1 MEKRFDTNEQVK
13 ASKILEIVSDY
24 KNSSNKDIEL
34 ALEFI
39 SLEFSKTKENLLKL
53 TDHLDKLEITYN
65 TILKEY
71 KKRNGR

>member
-1 MEKRFDTNEQVK
+1 MEKRFDTNEQIK
-13 ASKILEIVSDY
+13 ASKVLEIVSDY
-24 KNSSNKDIEL
+24 KNKSNKDIEL

-39 SLEFSKTKENLLKL
+39 SLEFDKTKENLLKL